1 MIIMI
6 GITVGQIHRQ
16 NGQQNRSRYCPLTFR
31 TVQNTHLWEAQKERM
46 TVKHH
51 TAMRLYPTSLHV
63 VFHRDCHTACGGD
76 YQTLSLVQG
85 QSWCGTFSQTWSVSK
100 MFVFLAIITQMG
112 QFYIPFCSNMMRWNR
127 YVHIL
132 QFLVFAD
139 NRNGVDRIEDN
150 YDRLCK
156 IQDIFEIL
164 IRMSSKFYNPSENLP
179 TDKMIV
185 LFKGRVIFRQYIPR
199 KHKCFD
205 IKIYKLCGLSGYT

>member
-1 MIIMI
+1 
-6 GITVGQIHRQ
+6 
-16 NGQQNRSRYCPLTFR
+16 
-31 TVQNTHLWEAQKERM
+31 
-46 TVKHH
+46 
-51 TAMRLYPTSLHV
+51 
-63 VFHRDCHTACGGD
+63 
-76 YQTLSLVQG
+76 
-85 QSWCGTFSQTWSVSK
+85 
-100 MFVFLAIITQMG
+100 
-112 QFYIPFCSNMMRWNR
+112 
-127 YVHIL
+127 
-132 QFLVFAD
+132 VFAD